1 MPASP
6 NTANHSC
13 RYPIFF
19 FQILAMIC
27 LVCVLHAAEEIS
39 DKNYLKLEKKLKASA
54 DPIGKAKTLIQMADF
69 QLQGA
74 VHHVKNSNF
83 TEADQYLSRYQA
95 TIRQTQEILESSGR
109 NAQKNSTGFRDF
121 EIALRR
127 QLRALEDL
135 RSSYPYEQ
143 AQKLSGAIADAK
155 AAQESMLVK
164 IFGEGNFGK
173 RNEAK

>member
-1 MPASP
+1 ML
-6 NTANHSC
+6 T
-13 RYPIFF
+13 
-19 FQILAMIC
+19 LTC

-39 DKNYLKLEKKLKASA
+39 DKNYLKLEQKLKTST

-74 VHHVKNSNF
+74 VHQVKKSNF

-109 NAQKNSTGFRDF
+109 NAQKNSTGFKDF

-135 RSSYPYEQ
+135 RSNYPYEQ
-143 AQKLSGAIADAK
+143 AQKLNGTIEDAK
-155 AAQESMLVK
+155 AAQESMLVQ

-173 RNEAK
+173 RKEAK